1 MATTAQTLRL
11 VRKVHLY
18 SGLLIAPIV
27 IFLSLTGA
35 MQTLNLHEATPD
47 GAYRPAHWMLIAAQI
62 HKNQT
67 TVIPARKAATSK
79 PAPAGSAVS
88 APETSAPPKPAPAG
102 GISDVMRY
110 SHHLPLKLFFLA
122 ASFALVVSTLTGI
135 YMGYKYERKP
145 WVVSAWL
152 IAGVVIPLIL
162 LNF

>member
-1 MATTAQTLRL
+1 MATTAQTLRI

-18 SGLLIAPIV
+18 SGLLIAPVV

-47 GAYRPAHWMLIAAQI
+47 GAYQPAHWMLIAAQV

-67 TVIPARKAATSK
+67 TVIPVHK
-79 PAPAGSAVS
+79 PADKKPGSAVS
-88 APETSAPPKPAPAG
+88 APPAEANAPARHVSDG
-102 GISDVMRY
+102 GMSAVMRY
-110 SHHLPLKLFFLA
+110 THHLPMKIFFLGV
-122 ASFALVVSTLTGI
+122 SFALVLSTLTGI
-135 YMGYKYERKP
+135 YMGYRYERKS

-162 LNF
+162 LKF